1 MKKETGFGTW
11 IPISVG
17 VGTAIGVAMD
27 HIGIGIAIG
36 IMFGG
41 LLTGIIFIN
50 RRKARG

>member
-1 MKKETGFGTW
+1 MKKNIGLGTW

-27 HIGIGIAIG
+27 NIGIGIIMGVMIG
-36 IMFGG
+36 T
-41 LLTGIIFIN
+41 LLTGIRFMN